1 MNTVS
6 RTRGDKI
13 FDFANNAF
21 FIIVLLATIY
31 PLYFMLIASISH
43 PAAVNNGEIWIWPKD
58 ITFQGYK
65 MIMEHEKLWNGYK
78 NSIIYTVVGTVVNVL
93 LTITGGY
100 ALSRKDLVGRNVF
113 MFFIT
118 FTMFFGGGMIPSYLL
133 VKDLGMVNTMWALV
147 IPGAIS
153 AYNLIIVKTFF
164 QSTIPD
170 ELLEAGIVD
179 GCTNWRFLLSI
190 VLPLSKAIIAVMVL
204 FYAVGHWNTYFSA
217 LIYLRDAEL
226 HPLQLVLREVLI
238 LTQAQ
243 EVFENSGSLME
254 SSLEMQNLSG
264 LIKYGIVIVAS
275 LPMLIL
281 YPFVQKH
288 FVKGVMIGSIKG

>member
-6 RTRGDKI
+6 RTKGDKI
-13 FDFANNAF
+13 FDFANTAF
-21 FIIVLLATIY
+21 FVIVLLATIY

-58 ITFQGYK
+58 ITFEGYK
-65 MIMEHEKLWNGYK
+65 MILEHDKLWNGYK
-78 NSIIYTVVGTVVNVL
+78 NSIIYTVVGTAINIL

-170 ELLEAGIVD
+170 ELLDAGIVD
-179 GCTNWRFLLSI
+179 GCTNWRFLLSV

-217 LIYLRDAEL
+217 LIYLRDADL
-226 HPLQLVLREVLI
+226 YPLQLVLREVLI

-243 EVFENSGSLME
+243 EVFENSGALME
-254 SSLEMQNLSG
+254 GSLEMQNLSG